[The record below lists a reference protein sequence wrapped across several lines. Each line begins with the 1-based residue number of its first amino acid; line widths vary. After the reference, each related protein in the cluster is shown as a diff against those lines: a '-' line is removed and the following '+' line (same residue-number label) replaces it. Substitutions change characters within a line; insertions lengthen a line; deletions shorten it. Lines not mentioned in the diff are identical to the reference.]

1 MNGAMVIYGDVAS
14 GNCLKVKLTADHLG
28 IPYVWHPVDVV
39 AGEARTA
46 AFLRVNP
53 GGKVPAVVLPGG
65 DLLTESNAI
74 IHYLARGSA
83 LMPDDP
89 LDHARMLQ
97 WMFWEQYSHE
107 PYIAVRRYHLHL
119 AGTDPATLDPKLLER
134 GNAALAVME
143 AHLAADGQRR
153 GTGSSATVRH
163 SPMWRWSP
171 TRAGPG
177 RAGLISARFRRC
189 GLWAGRVE
197 CAVGIGSQL
206 V

>member
-14 GNCLKVKLTADHLG
+14 GNCLKVKWTADHLG
-28 IPYVWHPVDVV
+28 IPYDWHPVDVV

-53 GGKVPAVVLPGG
+53 GGKVPAIVLPGG
-65 DLLTESNAI
+65 ELLTESNAI

-83 LMPDDP
+83 LVPDDA

-119 AGTDPATLDPKLLER
+119 AGADPATLDPKLLER

-143 AHLAADGQRR
+143 AHLAGDGTAARDWFVGDGPTLADVALVAYTRWAGQ
-153 GTGSSATVRH
+153 GGFDLDAFPAVRD
-163 SPMWRWSP
+163 WV
-171 TRAGPG
+171 
-177 RAGLISARFRRC
+177 
-189 GLWAGRVE
+189 GRVE
-197 CAVGIGSQL
+197 AALEIVD
-206 V
+206 